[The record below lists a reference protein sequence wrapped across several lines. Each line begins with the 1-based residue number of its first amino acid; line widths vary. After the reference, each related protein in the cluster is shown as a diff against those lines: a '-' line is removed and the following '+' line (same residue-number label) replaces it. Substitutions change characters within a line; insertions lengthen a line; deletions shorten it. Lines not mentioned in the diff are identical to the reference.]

1 MHDVNLKEQNMGK
14 AKRIKQ
20 RRKRQRWVIPSAVGL
35 LAIGSAVAFITW
47 SDQGISTGGTRRRAP
62 GDRYET
68 VAADQLPLFAKG
80 SSKVEQ
86 AYQYAAA
93 HPDVLQYIP
102 CFCGCGN
109 IGHRH
114 NADCYVQERHADGRI
129 TFTSHAAT

>member
-1 MHDVNLKEQNMGK
+1 MGK
-14 AKRIKQ
+14 AKRAKQ
-20 RRKRQRWVIPSAVGL
+20 KRKRQRWVVLSLLGLVAAGLGVALLTSSDDGFVPS
-35 LAIGSAVAFITW
+35 TNPP
-47 SDQGISTGGTRRRAP
+47 RAP

-68 VAADQLPLFAKG
+68 VAADQLPSFATG
-80 SSKVEQ
+80 NPKVED
-86 AYQYAAA
+86 AYRFAAA

-114 NADCYVQERHADGRI
+114 NGDCYVQDRLEDGRI